1 MAEASILK
9 TKEKVQSQ
17 KQKFNIKVLSS
28 VPHAKK
34 KASADI
40 NSESPSNPMF
50 YSLSGHH
57 QESSDQGMEPVGS
70 PSTDMQ

>member
-9 TKEKVQSQ
+9 TQERVESK

-34 KASADI
+34 KASADF
-40 NSESPSNPMF
+40 NSESPTNPMF

-57 QESSDQGMEPVGS
+57 
-70 PSTDMQ
+70 

>member
-1 MAEASILK
+1 MTSEERALAEASILK
-9 TKEKVQSQ
+9 TQERVESK

-34 KASADI
+34 KASADF
-40 NSESPSNPMF
+40 NSESPTNPMF

-57 QESSDQGMEPVGS
+57 
-70 PSTDMQ
+70 

>member
-1 MAEASILK
+1 MTSEERALAEASILK
-9 TKEKVQSQ
+9 THEKVESK

-34 KASADI
+34 KVSADI
-40 NSESPSNPMF
+40 NTESPSNPMF

-57 QESSDQGMEPVGS
+57 
-70 PSTDMQ
+70 